1 MIRCNIWIELQKIFC
16 NIVKLCNIPLN
27 SNIKYSMYDHSKNPV
42 LQHCIK
48 YCLSNN
54 DIMQPI
60 IVLQVQNDRFLMSRY
75 EPIIRVSQMHVLRM
89 LLFLYYCCN
98 CNSSEILRPYGKV
111 DLGNTERVRND
122 ETNIIRLMQFA
133 TFLLV
138 HKKEPFFLLK
148 KTLH

>member
-1 MIRCNIWIELQKIFC
+1 MIRCNIWIELRKMFC
-16 NIVKLCNIPLN
+16 NIVKFCNIPLN
-27 SNIKYSMYDHSKNPV
+27 PNFNISHSKNPV

-48 YCLSNN
+48 YSLSSY
-54 DIMQPI
+54 DFMQPI
-60 IVLQVQNDRFLMSRY
+60 IVLQVQNDRFLISRY
-75 EPIIRVSQMHVLRM
+75 EQIIRVSQMHVLGM
-89 LLFLYYCCN
+89 LLFLDYCCN
-98 CNSSEILRPYGKV
+98 CNSSEILQPYGKV
-111 DLGNTERVRND
+111 DFGNTDRVRND